1 MASRLSCLSRPFAA
15 FVIQAFAQ
23 FLDAQPPEVQEAFQF
38 PLPTA
43 MHEAGSSEL
52 VNVAE
57 VDGWWYYILSGA
69 GEVFSV
75 AI

>member
-1 MASRLSCLSRPFAA
+1 
-15 FVIQAFAQ
+15 
-23 FLDAQPPEVQEAFQF
+23 
-38 PLPTA
+38 
-43 MHEAGSSEL
+43 MHEAGNSEL

-57 VDGWWYYILSGA
+57 VDGWWYYILSGT